1 MTVSERMWQ
10 NEIDRR
16 NDIINSHIS
25 VAKQLKKEIEWW
37 RENEE
42 PRFLRRIE
50 ELIAENKLLREAL
63 KQEQE
68 KFQLETLRT
77 SECSVLLRRWNAQPR
92 PGSLRFH
99 QATDVED
106 KIYEWRKLVG
116 DSEELL
122 ATPINL
128 GRTKEPK
135 P

>member
-1 MTVSERMWQ
+1 M
-10 NEIDRR
+10 
-16 NDIINSHIS
+16 NDNIMN
-25 VAKQLKKEIEWW
+25 QLRELANDDALQDYVTQTFHEAATEIE
-37 RENEE
+37 RLCGE
-42 PRFLRRIE
+42 
-50 ELIAENKLLREAL
+50 L

-122 ATPINL
+122 AAPINL
-128 GRTKEPK
+128 ALTQEPK

>member
-1 MTVSERMWQ
+1 MTAYPIKLADMPDEVEFSDDWL
-10 NEIDRR
+10 DK
-16 NDIINSHIS
+16 IIRYS
-25 VAKQLKKEIEWW
+25 VGRIAYEKDDL
-37 RENEE
+37 RL
-42 PRFLRRIE
+42 LRRIE

-77 SECSVLLRRWNAQPR
+77 SECSVLLRRWIEQPR
-92 PGSLRFH
+92 PGRFRFH
-99 QATDVED
+99 QATDIED

-116 DSEELL
+116 DSVKLL

-128 GRTKEPK
+128 GRTQEPK